1 MLVRLLV
8 AVCWFSSF
16 AASSIWAAPASP
28 KHGDVPL
35 SQCAVVFERFSHIRL
50 PADTKAMSRALGDSG
65 WISRAVTYHQTILG
79 GWIPIR
85 HGLGPPGGVY
95 VIALSPS
102 VSPHNAGYRIYLHTT
117 RAFPGDAATGIR
129 AFVIGRSAPDIQ
141 IDEYA
146 LCSPDNHFLLVDLNS
161 RRITPPLF

>member
-50 PADTKAMSRALGDSG
+50 PADTKAMSRALQAFGLRELSITDRGDGEHPWTVQGVIISSVATFAVAHRVEEFVRIAAQHDALFDG
-65 WISRAVTYHQTILG
+65 WGTPLDELPPTI
-79 GWIPIR
+79 
-85 HGLGPPGGVY
+85 
-95 VIALSPS
+95 
-102 VSPHNAGYRIYLHTT
+102 
-117 RAFPGDAATGIR
+117 
-129 AFVIGRSAPDIQ
+129 
-141 IDEYA
+141 
-146 LCSPDNHFLLVDLNS
+146 
-161 RRITPPLF
+161 